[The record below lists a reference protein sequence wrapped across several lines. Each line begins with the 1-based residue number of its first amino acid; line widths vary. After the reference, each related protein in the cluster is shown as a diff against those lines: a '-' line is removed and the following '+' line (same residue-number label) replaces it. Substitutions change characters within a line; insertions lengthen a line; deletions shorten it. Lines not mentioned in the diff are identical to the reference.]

1 MRTSNLRSC
10 QLTEERS
17 VPCPPRK
24 IRVQGLP
31 AGGTKVS
38 QVSLAPFLQ
47 LSLPEPAF
55 VTLKVQDVEMVVV
68 MVENLCS

>member
-1 MRTSNLRSC
+1 MRTSNLRFY
-10 QLTEERS
+10 QLIEERS

-38 QVSLAPFLQ
+38 QVSLAPFLL
-47 LSLPEPAF
+47 LSLPEPDF
-55 VTLKVQDVEMVVV
+55 VILKVQDVEMVVV